1 MYITCDQHTK
11 LTHRLFDVMIDLRDS
26 GEKKIKA
33 YEVAF
38 QNAIEEVFPEQHW
51 YDMTECD
58 IYQHLKEYK
67 NPRETLIAI
76 LKGLKEDE

>member
-11 LTHRLFDVMIDLRDS
+11 LVHGLFDKLIELRDA

-38 QNAIEEVFPEQHW
+38 QNVIEEVFPGYRWH
-51 YDMTECD
+51 DMTDCD

-67 NPRETLIAI
+67 NPRETVIAI